1 MEDRPTAFSAMPR
14 PGRALRVVLGLI
26 ATVGLLAALVVNWV
40 PGGEAGGKIFLALVA
55 TPEQVLRGQVWRV
68 LTAPLLTNPSSLSH
82 LLFSLLGL
90 YFLSTDLE
98 TRWGSGRFVRFLVL
112 SVLGGTVLALAFDG
126 LLPQGPGFGVFHPRF
141 MFGPGAAIA
150 ATAVAWARENAERQV
165 RLFFFLPVSGKA
177 LLWITI
183 GFCALALL
191 YTEQVP
197 EGAVAP
203 FGGVIVGL
211 LFGGTPSPMRA
222 VWLRVRLWGLRRSGA
237 PRLDIDLGDRKAD
250 KPRRGGPPLRVLHG
264 GLDAELEK
272 RKPPKDKRYLN

>member
-1 MEDRPTAFSAMPR
+1 MDQPSAFSSLPK
-14 PGRALRVVLGLI
+14 PGRALRVVLGLL
-26 ATVGLLAALVVNWV
+26 ATLGILAALIVNWV
-40 PGGEAGGKIFLALVA
+40 PGGEAGGKIFLSLVMS
-55 TPEQVLRGQVWRV
+55 TDQVLHGQVWR
-68 LTAPLLTNPSSLSH
+68 LFTAPLLTNPSSLSH
-82 LLFSLLGL
+82 LLFSLVGL

-98 TRWGSGRFVRFLVL
+98 SRWGSARFVRFLVL
-112 SVLGGTVLALAFDG
+112 AVLGGSALSIAFDR
-126 LLPQGPGFGVFHPRF
+126 LLPHEAGFGVFHPRF
-141 MFGPGAAIA
+141 MFGPGTAIA
-150 ATAVAWARENAERQV
+150 ATAVAWARENSARQV
-165 RLFFFLPVSGKA
+165 RLFFFLPVTGRA

-211 LFGGTPSPMRA
+211 LFAGTPSPMRA
-222 VWLRVRLWGLRRSGA
+222 LWLRVRLWGLRRSGA
-237 PRLDIDLGDRKAD
+237 PRIDIDLGDRKAD
-250 KPRRGGPPLRVLHG
+250 KPRRAGPPLRVLHG